1 MPSPALS
8 NDDALDYAAYVRR
21 AIEAG
26 MADGIAG
33 RTIPV
38 EQLRERFG
46 LDSSASKPM
55 LSS

>member
-1 MPSPALS
+1 MPSSALS

-21 AIEAG
+21 AIDAG
-26 MADGIAG
+26 MADSVAG

-46 LDSSASKPM
+46 LDSSARESM
-55 LSS
+55 MSS